1 MKVIVLILLII
12 GCYYG
17 AKKVHNNNMQIEVIK
32 YNQEK
37 REEIKK
43 DWGDMTMESFIK
55 LVEGK

>member
-1 MKVIVLILLII
+1 
-12 GCYYG
+12 
-17 AKKVHNNNMQIEVIK
+17 MQIEVIK